1 MNIRNLPKVGSL
13 WRYLVVHRDSLASIM
28 IRVGG
33 VGLGFVITF
42 YIGRTMGPA
51 ANGQYGI
58 ITQTGMFLSIMCVGG
73 VDLSV
78 VRSFSAATAKG
89 VPPSRRAMS
98 RLFLCT
104 LALVVAVCAGVALLR
119 GVVIRELLDNS
130 AVPGALAFLC
140 AIFLARA
147 ATRLTSSI
155 LRSQRAYIFGQL
167 VEVVVIPGIVI
178 IGILAGL
185 ARSLET
191 LLALTAL
198 AGLVAASLGVIA
210 SYRKSSV
217 AADALDVPMTPLF
230 KRAIPLWG
238 VAVSQNLSDWYAL
251 AVVAAS
257 LSLYDAGVYRVAMQ
271 VATALPIVTIGVF
284 SVFSPQIGAAHA
296 KEDFGRIAQ
305 LARSAT
311 LLSTVLVIPPG
322 LALLLLAPE
331 TLTLI
336 GQEFGDGTR
345 ILQVMVVGQMCYVM
359 TGPSGLVL
367 AMTGNERVNLTLT
380 GLSLIALLVALPLA
394 VMYGGLLTL
403 VITTSVILVMRN
415 ITSLVAVKWL
425 TGVSILTGHYAP
437 VRSSRS

>member
-1 MNIRNLPKVGSL
+1 
-13 WRYLVVHRDSLASIM
+13 
-28 IRVGG
+28 
-33 VGLGFVITF
+33 
-42 YIGRTMGPA
+42 
-51 ANGQYGI
+51 
-58 ITQTGMFLSIMCVGG
+58 
-73 VDLSV
+73 
-78 VRSFSAATAKG
+78 
-89 VPPSRRAMS
+89 
-98 RLFLCT
+98 
-104 LALVVAVCAGVALLR
+104 
-119 GVVIRELLDNS
+119 
-130 AVPGALAFLC
+130 
-140 AIFLARA
+140 
-147 ATRLTSSI
+147 
-155 LRSQRAYIFGQL
+155 
-167 VEVVVIPGIVI
+167 
-178 IGILAGL
+178 
-185 ARSLET
+185 
-191 LLALTAL
+191 
-198 AGLVAASLGVIA
+198 
-210 SYRKSSV
+210 
-217 AADALDVPMTPLF
+217 
-230 KRAIPLWG
+230 
-238 VAVSQNLSDWYAL
+238 
-251 AVVAAS
+251 
-257 LSLYDAGVYRVAMQ
+257 
-271 VATALPIVTIGVF
+271 
-284 SVFSPQIGAAHA
+284 VFSPQIGAAHA